1 MALKA
6 PQRNIVYRDY
16 FNDLGPAGD
25 AAHRWR
31 DASAG
36 VREEDLVNTRGVD
49 SGGPDNLVAGEES
62 AIKCIKNNA
71 VAYVIQSRASGM
83 WGSGNTL
90 DITKSS
96 GTATISGNTNLNDNA
111 ASFDTSYLGK
121 KILFNTGSQSF
132 FSIIEI
138 VDSNNVTLSEDAT
151 ALNGLTYWV
160 LEPTHVEMWW
170 YVHEYPDTD
179 GPAGLSSEE
188 NQRRMRYL
196 RPQISSNASNPNL
209 NRVSFNIQDEPYN
222 QNPPAFQFNRKESGW
237 HQTIYQMDLTGGTG
251 IDPSAINLMNVTIQ
265 SNDVSGNAVSDA
277 RITMAEVSL
286 LSFDDEPR
294 MAFSTDDGIYQY
306 IVGQDDGL
314 PRWVELLNEYGV
326 KGTFFVNPGRI
337 RTDHSREPTGEGG
350 LYCNVYDLHEI
361 QDAGHVI
368 ANHTWDHLHMY
379 EFTQNVYPGELLPG
393 YELNGAILDTYLES
407 VQLGYDFLK
416 TYGFNGYDL
425 LATPFG
431 EMRRDVVDYLE
442 ANLPLRQIAT
452 VYSMNNVR
460 PYIPFDSN
468 DVFNYNY
475 WPWYT
480 DPQKPM
486 RIGDIDALCLTR
498 VKQFQCTTAYY
509 IHRFS
514 SASSSIIE
522 SWCQAHVAGE
532 IEMITHTQMIEDRP
546 ATTSFTNMTYPTGSR
561 GTRLIVRDHN
571 PLTVFTEWEFIDAD
585 GNHFVIRTDSN
596 GAVNAENVLS
606 ASTDYI
612 EMWFPPYHYYR
623 VRTRQ
628 YFAGRWNAWTPYE
641 YFQTRGPLNSF
652 EKFYALNSESL
663 TQVDGVDITPEPPI
677 GVDESLNYED
687 D

>member
-1 MALKA
+1 MALKT

-16 FNDLGPAGD
+16 FNDLGLAGSP
-25 AAHRWR
+25 AHRWK
-31 DASAG
+31 DALAG
-36 VREEDLVNTRGVD
+36 NREEDLVNTRGVD

-62 AIKCIKNNA
+62 AIKCVKNN
-71 VAYVIQSRASGM
+71 VVTYILQSRSAGM

-90 DITKSS
+90 DITKAS
-96 GTATISGNTNLNDNA
+96 GTATISGNTNLNDNT
-111 ASFDTSYLGK
+111 ASFDNSYLGK
-121 KILFNTGSQSF
+121 KIIFNTGSQSL
-132 FSIIEI
+132 FSIIGI
-138 VDSNNVTLSEDAT
+138 VDSNNITLSADAT
-151 ALNGLTYWV
+151 ALNGLGYWV
-160 LEPTHVEMWW
+160 LEPTHFEMWW
-170 YVHEYPDTD
+170 YVHEYPDID

-188 NQRRMRYL
+188 NQQRMRYM
-196 RPQISSNASNPNL
+196 RPLISSHAVNPNF
-209 NRVSFNIQDEPYN
+209 NRISPSIQDEPYN
-222 QNPPAFQFNRKESGW
+222 LNPPASHFNRKEPGW
-237 HQTIYQMDLTGGTG
+237 HQTIYPIDLTGGSG
-251 IDPSAINLMNVTIQ
+251 IDPSSINLMNVTIQ
-265 SNDVSGNAVSDA
+265 SNNATGNAVSDA
-277 RITMAEVSL
+277 RITLAEVSL

-294 MAFSTDDGIYQY
+294 IAFSTDDGVYEY
-306 IVGQDDGL
+306 GVGQNNGV
-314 PRWVELLNEYGV
+314 PRWAELLNQYGV
-326 KGTFFVNPGRI
+326 KGTFFVNPGFI
-337 RTDHSREPTGEGG
+337 RTDHSRTPFGSGG
-350 LYCNVYDLHEI
+350 IYCNVYDLHEI
-361 QDAGHVI
+361 QDAGHII
-368 ANHTWDHLHMY
+368 ANHTWDHLRMY
-379 EFTQNVYPGELLPG
+379 LFTQPTFPGQLLPG

-407 VQLGYDFLK
+407 VQKGYNFLK

-452 VYSMNNVR
+452 VLSMNNVR
-460 PYIPFDSN
+460 PYIPFNAN
-468 DVFNYNY
+468 DIFNYDY
-475 WPWYT
+475 WPWYV

-486 RIGDIDALCLTR
+486 RIGDINVLGLTR
-498 VKQFQCTTAYY
+498 VKQFQCTAAYFT
-509 IHRFS
+509 HGF
-514 SASSSIIE
+514 AASSIIE
-522 SWCQAHVAGE
+522 SWCQAHVAGD

-546 ATTSFTNMTYPTGSR
+546 ATTSFTNMTHPTGSR

-571 PLTVFTEWEFIDAD
+571 PLAVFTEWEFIDAD

-652 EKFYALNSESL
+652 EKFYALNSESI
-663 TQVDGVDITPEPPI
+663 TQVDGVDITPEPPT